1 MATLAKLALM
11 GCGVVMVG
19 ILSDAGGRT
28 ALAQSNPEAPKV
40 VSQDQPSFEVASVRR
55 APGRDPFFVQMR
67 PPRALASGRFDATAT
82 LRSLI
87 QWAFRPEFPIEGS
100 FRELDDEFV
109 IAAKAP
115 GPVLL
120 AGNYEVGPMN
130 QMLQSLLAER
140 FKLQVRWETRTFPVY
155 ALRRTTTERLG
166 PNLKR
171 IDTTCPQGYPEVI
184 SAAPEG
190 CMSRVS
196 MGRAGVRGVVR
207 NVSEFAR
214 MLSIFAGRRVVDDTG
229 LVGPFELSTAFDF
242 SSETGR
248 SPFPSENTENLPSLR
263 DALQRDLGF
272 KLEADQ
278 RDFPVLI
285 VEHVEQPTEN

>member
-1 MATLAKLALM
+1 MATLARLALTC
-11 GCGVVMVG
+11 CGVVMLG

-28 ALAQSNPEAPKV
+28 ALAQSNPEAPKA
-40 VSQDQPSFEVASVRR
+40 VSQDQPSFEVASVRPG
-55 APGRDPFFVQMR
+55 PGRDPFFVQMR

-100 FRELDDEFV
+100 FSELDDEFV
-109 IAAKAP
+109 IAAKAA

-120 AGNYEVGPMN
+120 APPHEVGPVN
-130 QMLQSLLAER
+130 QMLQLLLAER
-140 FKLQVRWETRTFPVY
+140 FKLRVRWESRSFPVY

-171 IDTTCPQGYPEVI
+171 IDTTCPPGYPEVI

-196 MGRAGVRGVVR
+196 VGRQVKGVVR
-207 NVSEFAR
+207 NISDFAR
-214 MLSIFAGRRVVDDTG
+214 VLSIFAGRRVVDDTG

-248 SPFPSENTENLPSLR
+248 SPIPSENTENLPSLR
-263 DALQRDLGF
+263 DALRRDLGF
-272 KLEADQ
+272 KLEADR

>member
-1 MATLAKLALM
+1 MATLAKLALTC
-11 GCGVVMVG
+11 CGLMMLG
-19 ILSDAGGRT
+19 ALLDGPP
-28 ALAQSNPEAPKV
+28 ALAQGSAQAPKAIA
-40 VSQDQPSFEVASVRR
+40 QDRPSFEVASVRP
-55 APGRDPFFVQMR
+55 APGRDPFLVQTR

-87 QWAFRPEFPIEGS
+87 QWAFRPEVPIEGS

-120 AGNYEVGPMN
+120 AGPHEVGPVN
-130 QMLQSLLAER
+130 QMVQSLLVER
-140 FKLQVRWETRTFPVY
+140 FKLRVRWETRSFPVY
-155 ALRRTTTERLG
+155 ALRRTTTETLG

-171 IDTTCPQGYPEVI
+171 IDTNCPPGYPETI

-190 CMSRVS
+190 CVS
-196 MGRAGVRGVVR
+196 WVSTGRQVQGVVR
-207 NVSEFAR
+207 NISDFAR
-214 MLSIFAGRRVVDDTG
+214 VLRIFTGRRVVDDTG

-248 SPFPSENTENLPSLR
+248 SPIPSANTENLPSLR
-263 DALQRDLGF
+263 DALRRDLGF
-272 KLEADQ
+272 KLEEDR